1 MRGVSR
7 VGLGEVLRF
16 GTVGATA
23 FVVDVGLF
31 NLLIHVGVGPLTSKT
46 CAVVAATSWSYA
58 ASRCWAYRHRGAA
71 REQIGSHGEYALFVV
86 INAIGLGIGL
96 VCLGLAYYVFGLR
109 SVLAQNVA
117 TNGVGLVLGMA
128 FRFWAYRTFVFPA
141 AEGSP
146 PTASHR
152 SSPDARS
159 MTPTD
164 SSGTGVH
171 PAGSMPLEMTCS
183 PSGVRRKSI
192 AKYSSSV

>member
-1 MRGVSR
+1 MRGIR
-7 VGLGEVLRF
+7 WGEVLRF

-23 FVVDVGLF
+23 FCVDVGTF
-31 NLLIHVGVGPLTSKT
+31 NLLLHLDGGPLTSKT
-46 CAVVAATSWSYA
+46 VAVAVATTWSYA

-71 REQIGSHGEYALFVV
+71 RERIGSHGEYALFIV

-96 VCLGLAYYVFGLR
+96 ACLGLAYYLLGLR

-117 TNGVGLVLGMA
+117 TNGVGLALGMA

-159 MTPTD
+159 TTPTE
-164 SSGTGVH
+164 SSGTGVQ

-183 PSGVRRKSI
+183 PSGVGRKSI